1 MVPPALTI
9 FTRPMCILCAEVKAR
24 LQSEQVPFEIVD
36 VPLLEEQLRLAQ
48 RFGAR
53 SFPLLV
59 LRGRY
64 LGGYTHIIHLLTTG
78 RLAAL
83 LAEG

>member
-1 MVPPALTI
+1 MADPPLI
-9 FTRPMCILCAEVKAR
+9 IYTRPTCILCAQVK
-24 LQSEQVPFEIVD
+24 
-36 VPLLEEQLRLAQ
+36 EQLTKAGLAFKSIDVADLGEQERLVA

-59 LRGRY
+59 VRGKY
-64 LGGYTHIIHLLTTG
+64 LGGYTHLVHLLTTG

-83 LAEG
+83 LAT